1 MQWLPTDGAIGVERI
16 AFGAHQLASSARRTQ
31 RPGRISEDA
40 PVDETDA
47 QGMKTARAKK
57 PKPGRTETGVRP
69 AILQFSFHANLYSN
83 YPQFFCIQEN
93 LSRAG

>member
-16 AFGAHQLASSARRTQ
+16 TFGAHQLASSARRTQ

-47 QGMKTARAKK
+47 QGMKTARAINVVVKNFYGDNAAVLAEWETAR
-57 PKPGRTETGVRP
+57 PG
-69 AILQFSFHANLYSN
+69 
-83 YPQFFCIQEN
+83 
-93 LSRAG
+93 